1 MKNETL
7 VVHIDMSKSQTV
19 PYQYIESIGVKDFFE
34 NYGENL
40 LLRLVTSKKTLSRS
54 TIRERSVNR
63 PALAVTGYFKYF
75 AHKRIQLFGA
85 GEMAFFREQ
94 TPTSRKKVMETM
106 AAKRI
111 PCVVVSRNL
120 APTAEMI
127 EVLESKGIPLF
138 RTSLTSKAF
147 TTEVTV
153 MLEERFAPR
162 STYHGTLLD
171 IRGIGT
177 LIRGDSGSGKS
188 EAALALIERGHSLV
202 ADDMVRVK
210 LLSDHTPVGFCDDMS
225 RGFMECRG
233 IGIIN
238 IEELF
243 GIRFVR
249 LEKRIDLVVTF
260 LEDSSQ
266 EEPDRTGL
274 DRKMFD
280 LLGVDVPHM
289 EIPLRPGRD
298 MARLVEVAAMV
309 QSARQL
315 GHDSAS
321 DFNEKLLKKMN
332 G

>member
-1 MKNETL
+1 
-7 VVHIDMSKSQTV
+7 MSP
-19 PYQYIESIGVKDFFE
+19 PYSSPTESKYIESIAVREFFKDYAE
-34 NYGENL
+34 QL
-40 LLRLVTSKKTLSRS
+40 CLRLVNSEKTLGRS

-75 AHKRIQLFGA
+75 ANKRIQLFGA

-94 TPTSRKKVMETM
+94 SATRRRNVMETM
-106 AAKRI
+106 AAKKI

-120 APTAEMI
+120 APTPEMI
-127 EVLESKGIPLF
+127 DVLEKKGVPLF
-138 RTSLTSKAF
+138 RTSLSSKAF
-147 TTEVTV
+147 TTEVT
-153 MLEERFAPR
+153 MLLEERFAPR
-162 STYHGTLLD
+162 TSCHGTLLD

-177 LIRGDSGSGKS
+177 LIRGDSGAGKS

-202 ADDMVRVK
+202 ADDIVKVK
-210 LLSDHTPVGFCDDMS
+210 LLSDHTPVGFCDDMC
-225 RGFMECRG
+225 RGYMECRG

-243 GIRFVR
+243 GIRFIR

-260 LEDSSQ
+260 LEDSQ
-266 EEPDRTGL
+266 KIEPDRTGL
-274 DRKMFD
+274 DRKIFD
-280 LLGVDVPHM
+280 ILGIEIPNM

-309 QSARQL
+309 QAARLL
-315 GHDSAS
+315 GHDSAK
-321 DFNEKLLKKMN
+321 DFNEKLSKKRN

>member
-1 MKNETL
+1 
-7 VVHIDMSKSQTV
+7 MSKTPTV
-19 PYQYIESIGVKDFFE
+19 PYQYTESLGVRDFFE
-34 NYGENL
+34 NYGEKL
-40 LLRLVTSKKTLSRS
+40 LLRLVTSEKTLSRS

-94 TPTSRKKVMETM
+94 SHKRRTNVIDAM

-120 APTAEMI
+120 APTPEMV
-127 EVLESKGIPLF
+127 EVLESKRIPLF

-210 LLSDHTPVGFCDDMS
+210 LLSDHTPVGFCDEMS

-274 DRKMFD
+274 DRKTFD
-280 LLGVDVPHM
+280 LLGIDVPHM

-315 GHDSAS
+315 GHDSAA

>member
-1 MKNETL
+1 MP
-7 VVHIDMSKSQTV
+7 IPPS
-19 PYQYIESIGVKDFFE
+19 IESIAVKEFFNDF
-34 NYGENL
+34 GEQL
-40 LLRLVTSKKTLSRS
+40 RLRLVTNPKTLSRS

-94 TPTSRKKVMETM
+94 SAQRQANVISAM

-111 PCVVVSRNL
+111 PCVVISRNL
-120 APTAEMI
+120 APTPEMI
-127 EVLESKGIPLF
+127 RILERSGVPLF
-138 RTSLTSKAF
+138 RTTLTSKAF

-153 MLEERFAPR
+153 LLEERFAPR
-162 STYHGTLLD
+162 TSCHGTLLD

-177 LIRGDSGSGKS
+177 MIRGDSGAGKS

-202 ADDMVRVK
+202 ADDIVRVK
-210 LLSDHTPVGFCDDMS
+210 LLSDHSPVGFCDEMS

-238 IEELF
+238 VEELF

-260 LEDSSQ
+260 LEDSTNA
-266 EEPDRTGL
+266 EPDRTGL
-274 DRKMFD
+274 ERKSFEI
-280 LLGVDVPHM
+280 LGASIPHM

-309 QSARQL
+309 QAARQL
-315 GHDSAS
+315 GHDSATE
-321 DFNEKLLKKMN
+321 FNEKLLKKMN